1 MLNLTKIKDK
11 ERVFFLKV
19 IRESMSCQIFA
30 NMIYG
35 QLGFKRCIENFLFIK
50 GASLK
55 LDAGIDLT
63 LNFPAKI
70 TVN

>member
-1 MLNLTKIKDK
+1 
-11 ERVFFLKV
+11 
-19 IRESMSCQIFA
+19 MSCQIFA

-35 QLGFKRCIENFLFIK
+35 QLGFKRCIESFLFIK
-50 GASLK
+50 GASPK